1 MSCQCI
7 YSVIVYILDSSDMI
21 SCEEFM
27 SCRSGHAR
35 LLTHYCNGITSRH
48 AHLSESIDLAV

>member
-7 YSVIVYILDSSDMI
+7 HGVLVYILDSSDMI

-27 SCRSGHAR
+27 SCVFIVDV
-35 LLTHYCNGITSRH
+35 LDC
-48 AHLSESIDLAV
+48 